1 MLNIHE
7 TVLIFD
13 TWNMINIS
21 INGYNFHFIIILIG
35 QVLDCDLVVVANL
48 ILRSIIVAGASP
60 IVRCKF

>member
-48 ILRSIIVAGASP
+48 ILSSIIVARTGS
-60 IVRCKF
+60 IVRCEF

>member
-1 MLNIHE
+1 MLNIYE

-13 TWNMINIS
+13 SWNMINIS

-35 QVLDCDLVVVANL
+35 QVLDCDLVVAML
-48 ILRSIIVAGASP
+48 ILSSIIVAGAGS